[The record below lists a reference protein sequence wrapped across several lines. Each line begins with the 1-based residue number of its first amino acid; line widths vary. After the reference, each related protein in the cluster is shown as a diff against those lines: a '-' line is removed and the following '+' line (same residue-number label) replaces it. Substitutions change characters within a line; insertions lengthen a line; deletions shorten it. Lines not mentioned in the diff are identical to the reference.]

1 MAWIY
6 TKVSVNALR
15 PIVGALACVFGFL
28 LIPQILLLVQLA
40 AYSLVEARL
49 AFQES
54 PPVVNWPVYQLG
66 LPALFFA
73 AASRL
78 LRLQRDDGLV
88 RSLEIAAAAMI
99 GVMGYYLTRQA
110 LNVDADILFVK
121 AGFVE
126 RGVIT
131 NLLFVYGLACL
142 WIGRHYLRESLR
154 LSGLVLCAVAM
165 FRIVYFDCVVYNPL
179 WASQQ
184 VGDLPLLNA
193 LLITYCLPILWT
205 WKAAKELA
213 YAGKPEWSKYGY
225 SFVLFLAFT
234 FLSLN
239 VRHIF
244 QGAHINGSETT
255 SAEIYTY
262 SVVWLLFGI
271 ALLFFGTL
279 KKDKMVR
286 VASLAVMILSV
297 RKAFLYDSSE
307 LEGLFRV
314 FSFFGLGL
322 SLLGLS
328 WFYTSFVFG
337 DRDLLKGAQK

>member
-110 LNVDADILFVK
+110 LNVDANILFVK
-121 AGFVE
+121 PGFVE
-126 RGVIT
+126 RGVTT
-131 NLLFVYGLACL
+131 NLFFVYGLACL
-142 WIGRHYLRESLR
+142 WIGRHYLHESLR
-154 LSGLVLCAVAM
+154 LSGLVLCGVAM

-184 VGDLPLLNA
+184 VGDLPLFNA
-193 LLITYCLPILWT
+193 LLITYSLPILWT
-205 WKAAKELA
+205 SKVAKELA

-255 SAEIYTY
+255 SAEI
-262 SVVWLLFGI
+262 
-271 ALLFFGTL
+271 
-279 KKDKMVR
+279 
-286 VASLAVMILSV
+286 
-297 RKAFLYDSSE
+297 
-307 LEGLFRV
+307 
-314 FSFFGLGL
+314 
-322 SLLGLS
+322 
-328 WFYTSFVFG
+328 
-337 DRDLLKGAQK
+337 